1 MIPADPTSSGPGPML
16 QHVTTLQNDFRKFD
30 TAKQN
35 KDSDADNIVSRDD
48 FKAVVADKSGRFS
61 QADVEAAQFFLDH
74 PDAFARLDTAAASD
88 NSPGVN
94 EEPDGRIG
102 QLDVQAGV
110 RDASDFDGAA
120 TFTTQQPALP
130 TDHANQA
137 QQDADLLL
145 HLQTAEDQNDPGL
158 EPHEAE
164 QTFTQLLQQH
174 HGDVGYLHD
183 LFGALGARAG
193 GRALYQALG
202 TEGQSRTEARDAIDT
217 LRNNGL
223 LTDKEL
229 AAAQFKTAPDASA
242 GFSLKTLLGADQV
255 QRQVDANRARLGQ
268 AGYNPL
274 NTTAYDAYD
283 AVLTVQS
290 PDNKAFIEQTAA
302 KYGIDPA
309 LLGGTVASEMDFDL
323 SPAAKSVDSLWRNT
337 PLHFGQGPGVASVHH
352 DSLVWAAKYLKD
364 HGDPSAAAAQQ
375 FIDSDPHNDHAADFK
390 NSTEAAAVMLKA
402 LTLARKEGGAGNTTA
417 TDMAVTWGAYR
428 SGVKGLTPDGKGFE
442 MGDFLANHVDADA
455 AAKLASATGDPDA
468 AGGANAYQSEPYF
481 QYLQQNYG

>member
-35 KDSDADNIVSRDD
+35 KDADADNIVSRDD

-202 TEGQSRTEARDAIDT
+202 TEGQSRTQARDAIDT

-255 QRQVDANRARLGQ
+255 QRQVTDH
-268 AGYNPL
+268 
-274 NTTAYDAYD
+274 
-283 AVLTVQS
+283 
-290 PDNKAFIEQTAA
+290 
-302 KYGIDPA
+302 
-309 LLGGTVASEMDFDL
+309 LGGRGHLHQPAEHPVRRRIGVLDL
-323 SPAAKSVDSLWRNT
+323 LELVRQSQRDGLLAQV
-337 PLHFGQGPGVASVHH
+337 GQ
-352 DSLVWAAKYLKD
+352 L
-364 HGDPSAAAAQQ
+364 
-375 FIDSDPHNDHAADFK
+375 
-390 NSTEAAAVMLKA
+390 
-402 LTLARKEGGAGNTTA
+402 
-417 TDMAVTWGAYR
+417 
-428 SGVKGLTPDGKGFE
+428 
-442 MGDFLANHVDADA
+442 
-455 AAKLASATGDPDA
+455 ATGDFVVVDPPGGRGQPGLEGSVDLA
-468 AGGANAYQSEPYF
+468 DGLPVGLQIADRLQVQAGVALGVVGGCDQRG
-481 QYLQQNYG
+481 QCRL